1 MRWHFDLL
9 GWLHLLAGAFTLLA
23 AASLVILALGT
34 RLAIA
39 DVGATGQSAT
49 AAIWV
54 LALFAVVFGLTG
66 GALTVIGRALLNRR
80 PFARPAALLLA
91 IPSLLA
97 VPFGTALA
105 IYTCWALLNDDARR
119 AFGRRIRGADDAV
132 AGDEP

>member
-23 AASLVILALGT
+23 SASLVILAIGT
-34 RLAIA
+34 RLAIS
-39 DVGATGQSAT
+39 DLGTTGQSAF

-66 GALTVIGRALLNRR
+66 SAFAVIGRAILNRR
-80 PFARPAALLLA
+80 PSARSAALLLA
-91 IPSLLA
+91 IPSLLV

-105 IYTCWALLNDDARR
+105 IYSGWTLLNDDARR
-119 AFGRRIRGADDAV
+119 AFGGRIRGAEDA
-132 AGDEP
+132 AGDEL